1 MKSSC
6 LDADSNYK
14 KLMKPSEHLNLS
26 KEHGQSPKP
35 VLQMSCSQQYLKRVT
50 QVTSE
55 RTGKKAKK
63 TGTTER

>member
-14 KLMKPSEHLNLS
+14 KLMRPSGHLNLS
-26 KEHGQSPKP
+26 KEHGQRPKP
-35 VLQMSCSQQYLKRVT
+35 MLQMSCSQQYLKRVT

-55 RTGKKAKK
+55 STGKKRK
-63 TGTTER
+63 ED